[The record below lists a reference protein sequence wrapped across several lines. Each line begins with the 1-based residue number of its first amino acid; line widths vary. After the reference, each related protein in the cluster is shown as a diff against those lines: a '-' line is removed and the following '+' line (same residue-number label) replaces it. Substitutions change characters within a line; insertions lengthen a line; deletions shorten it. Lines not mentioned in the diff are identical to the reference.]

1 MKKIKDQFEE
11 SQNKLTL
18 PMLGS
23 YIARSGISG
32 KPVDQSMTNYC
43 GMRCLLSCDNVCD
56 SYIEKDGECTQFS
69 QTKTAW
75 DSVQFRTSYNLPKV
89 SLDGDTKVMSLK
101 KMKSVW
107 KTYGKEYLDKVD
119 PKMKKCVQNDQVY
132 TVLDPFAENAKLGQD
147 EGCTF
152 MFLNEEEDKMVTMTL
167 KKGLKVLILLIFAY
181 NILSIH
187 SNVF

>member
-1 MKKIKDQFEE
+1 MKKIKAQFEE

-23 YIARSGISG
+23 YIAKSGMSG
-32 KPVDQSMTNYC
+32 LPIDHSMTNYC
-43 GMRCLLSCDNVCD
+43 GMKCLLSCDNACD
-56 SYIEKDGECTQFS
+56 SYIEKDGECTLFS
-69 QTKTAW
+69 QTKTDWKSTPFAI
-75 DSVQFRTSYNLPKV
+75 SYDLPKV
-89 SLDGDTKVMSLK
+89 SLDGDTKIMSLK
-101 KMKSVW
+101 KTKSVL
-107 KTYGKEYLDKVD
+107 KTYGQEYLDKVD

-152 MFLNEEEDKMVTMTL
+152 MFLNEEDDKMVTMTL

>member
-1 MKKIKDQFEE
+1 MLYNLADESLLKQIETHFEE
-11 SQNKLTL
+11 NKNMLTL

-23 YIARSGISG
+23 YIAKSGISG
-32 KPVDQSMTNYC
+32 IPVDQSMTNYC
-43 GMRCLLSCDNVCD
+43 GMRCLLSCDNACD

-69 QTKTAW
+69 QTKTDW
-75 DSVQFRTSYNLPKV
+75 DSVQLSTSYNLPKV

-152 MFLNEEEDKMVTMTL
+152 MFLNEEDDKMVTMTL
-167 KKGLKVLILLIFAY
+167 KQGLKVFTLLF
-181 NILSIH
+181 
-187 SNVF
+187 V